1 MVKIKVEVNMENEKE
16 AAEVNMECENKWGKK
31 GQDTF
36 G

>member
-16 AAEVNMECENKWGKK
+16 VAEVNMERENKRGKK
-31 GQDTF
+31 GQDIF

>member
-16 AAEVNMECENKWGKK
+16 VAEVNMECENKRGKK
-31 GQDTF
+31 GQDIF